1 MKKFEEPKLETL
13 EFQAEDIMTTS
24 NGGSVEPTVEPTS
37 DGNMGDWA

>member
-24 NGGSVEPTVEPTS
+24 NGGSVEPTS